1 MGKVIN
7 VDNKFEIGN
16 GKLTILAGPC
26 AIESEE
32 MSLEVAKQIKEI
44 CDKLDL
50 NYVFKSSF
58 DKANRSSIH
67 SKRGVGLEKGLEILK
82 KVKEEVGVPIV
93 TDIHKEEQAEAI
105 AKVADIIQ
113 IPAFLSRQTDL
124 LVASAN
130 TGKIVNIKKGQFM
143 APSDTK
149 NIINKMLESNNDNIM
164 LCERGTSFGYNQ
176 LVVDMTGMVEM
187 KSYGYPVVFDATH
200 SVQKPGGN
208 GTTTGGNREMVPYL
222 VNAAISL
229 GIDTIFLEVHPDPEN
244 AFSDGPNQVRLSK
257 IEKVLT
263 NAKIIFDAQKN
274 LK

>member
-82 KVKEEVGVPIV
+82 KVKDEVGVPIV

>member
-82 KVKEEVGVPIV
+82 KVKDEVGVPIV

-244 AFSDGPNQVRLSK
+244 AFSDGPNQVRLSE